1 MTGPAGRA
9 RRLDDVPSGTSP
21 DAPGRTG
28 DSSVPDVLKVMARR
42 EHSLLSLMELS
53 QELNFS
59 LDLYGIAD
67 LALFNLMG
75 QLGTSKAAL
84 WIAPKEDGHGLVLLR
99 SPGIS
104 KHRARAVGSLCDLPL
119 INSVFEG
126 EEAVLL
132 SDLEASLPAHAV
144 RLAGQAGIALFA
156 PVHARGKFVAMI
168 ALGERIG
175 GEPYGQVELQILQAS
190 LGMVGV
196 ALENTALYNRLQEQH
211 RQLQVAN
218 QELKELDKLKAEFLR
233 NVNHELCTP
242 LTVIIAYLQ
251 VLEEMEDVE
260 GRRRDFLRTALAE
273 GKRLQGLIERLLDFS
288 SLTAENADIRRA
300 PADLV
305 EFLSSYH
312 RDRQPGV
319 VESLREFTLALKED
333 RLEVQFDAHRVLQ
346 VMDVLVDNAIK
357 FTTAGCHI
365 ELRLGRAIAEAQGW
379 ARIEVVDDGPGIPPD
394 RMHVL
399 FKPFQQ
405 VDGSMTRSTGG
416 MGVGLAFA
424 RSLAERMGGMLTAES
439 RIDAGSTFSL
449 YLPLD

>member
-1 MTGPAGRA
+1 
-9 RRLDDVPSGTSP
+9 
-21 DAPGRTG
+21 
-28 DSSVPDVLKVMARR
+28 
-42 EHSLLSLMELS
+42 
-53 QELNFS
+53 
-59 LDLYGIAD
+59 
-67 LALFNLMG
+67 
-75 QLGTSKAAL
+75 
-84 WIAPKEDGHGLVLLR
+84 
-99 SPGIS
+99 
-104 KHRARAVGSLCDLPL
+104 
-119 INSVFEG
+119 
-126 EEAVLL
+126 
-132 SDLEASLPAHAV
+132 
-144 RLAGQAGIALFA
+144 
-156 PVHARGKFVAMI
+156 
-168 ALGERIG
+168 
-175 GEPYGQVELQILQAS
+175 
-190 LGMVGV
+190 VGV